1 MKDIISIIEAMLE
14 MGLIDKNRLTDVDY
28 VAERVDLYIK
38 AKNFVDTNFK
48 NCFYN
53 TNASKIKNVYIPYK
67 YSNGVNTKTYNSA
80 FNTTYGIN
88 GKNGVTVYDINTY
101 TG

>member
-48 NCFYN
+48 NCF
-53 TNASKIKNVYIPYK
+53 
-67 YSNGVNTKTYNSA
+67 
-80 FNTTYGIN
+80 
-88 GKNGVTVYDINTY
+88 
-101 TG
+101 

>member
-14 MGLIDKNRLTDVDY
+14 MGLIDKNRLTPTEVLLPGGI

-48 NCFYN
+48 NCF
-53 TNASKIKNVYIPYK
+53 
-67 YSNGVNTKTYNSA
+67 
-80 FNTTYGIN
+80 
-88 GKNGVTVYDINTY
+88 
-101 TG
+101 